1 MDKSSEACLE
11 MIQIDL
17 NEIATVRWDERRGE
31 RLRRIR
37 GNHSMQAL
45 VDLIKHNYNYP
56 TTKQYIQ
63 MLERP
68 LSPKASKTVSFT
80 LLRYICEVVGAD
92 IRDLYD
98 SPKISQKKSSS
109 P

>member
-1 MDKSSEACLE
+1 MDESSETCLE

-17 NEIATVRWDERRGE
+17 NEIATVNWNKERGE
-31 RLRRIR
+31 KLRRIR
-37 GNHSMQAL
+37 GNHSMQSL
-45 VDLIKHNYNYP
+45 VDLIKQKYNYS

-68 LSPKASKTVSFT
+68 VSPKASKTVSFA

-92 IRDLYD
+92 VRDLYD
-98 SPKISQKKSSS
+98 SPKISQKKSST

>member
-1 MDKSSEACLE
+1 MDESSETCLE

-17 NEIATVRWDERRGE
+17 NEIATVNWNKERGE
-31 RLRRIR
+31 KLRCIR
-37 GNHSMQAL
+37 GKHSMQSL
-45 VDLIKHNYNYP
+45 VDLIKQKYNYS

-68 LSPKASKTVSFT
+68 VSPKASKTVSFA
-80 LLRYICEVVGAD
+80 LLRYICDVVGAD
-92 IRDLYD
+92 VRDLYD
-98 SPKISQKKSSS
+98 SPKISQKKSSI

>member
-1 MDKSSEACLE
+1 MVDESSTTCQ
-11 MIQIDL
+11 MIQIYL
-17 NEIATVRWDERRGE
+17 NEIATVHWNEEYGE
-31 RLRRIR
+31 KLRRIR
-37 GNHSMQAL
+37 GDHSMQNL
-45 VDLIKHNYNYP
+45 VDLIKEKYDYP

-68 LSPKASKTVSFT
+68 VTPRASKTVSFV

-92 IRDLYD
+92 IRDLYG

>member
-1 MDKSSEACLE
+1 

-17 NEIATVRWDERRGE
+17 TEIATVYWDKQHGE
-31 RLRRIR
+31 RLRLIR
-37 GNHSMQAL
+37 GNHSMQS
-45 VDLIKHNYNYP
+45 VVEQIKEKYNYS

-68 LSPKASKTVSFT
+68 VSPKASKTVSFT

-92 IRDLYD
+92 VRDLYD
-98 SPKISQKKSSS
+98 SPKISQKKSSTT
-109 P
+109 

>member
-1 MDKSSEACLE
+1 MDESSETCLE

-17 NEIATVRWDERRGE
+17 NEIATVNWDEERGE

-37 GNHSMQAL
+37 GKHSMQSL
-45 VDLIKHNYNYP
+45 VDLIKQKYDYS

-68 LSPKASKTVSFT
+68 VSAKASKTVSFA
-80 LLRYICEVVGAD
+80 LLRYICDAVGAD
-92 IRDLYD
+92 VRDLYD